1 MTAPAGPLRPSPDEA
16 RRLRA
21 LEHRIADLED
31 QYAEL
36 LAANSDLIDQLDG
49 CRRTVAEQQ
58 DEASRNRP
66 RRNPLPHPRPVIRDV
81 PTGGAL

>member
-1 MTAPAGPLRPSPDEA
+1 MTATVGPLRPSPDES

-31 QYAEL
+31 QCAEL
-36 LAANSDLIDQLDG
+36 HRANSDLIDQLAG
-49 CRRTVAEQQ
+49 CRRTVGEQQ
-58 DEASRNRP
+58 TEYSAARP
-66 RRNPLPHPRPVIRDV
+66 RRSPLPHPRPVIRDV